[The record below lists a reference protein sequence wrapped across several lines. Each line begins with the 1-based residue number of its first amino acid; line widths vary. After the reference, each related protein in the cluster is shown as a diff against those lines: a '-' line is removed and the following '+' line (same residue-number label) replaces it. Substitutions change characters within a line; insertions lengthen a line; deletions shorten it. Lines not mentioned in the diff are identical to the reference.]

1 MTGVATPRRGG
12 RLRAGVGDLLLGA
25 RLAFT
30 GGREGWTR
38 TALTALGVGIGVAM
52 LLLAAAVPGALDA
65 RQERGA
71 ARNDQ
76 GQGAELQT
84 AAANTML
91 VTAVDTAFRERP
103 VRGRILHPEGPAAP
117 VPPGLTALPRDGEVV
132 VSPALREVLDS
143 PDGALLAPRLGG
155 ARVVGTIGRDGL
167 AGPHELAFYLRD
179 DDVPTESA
187 VRIDGF
193 GGGSPGEEFGP
204 LLVLLV
210 VVVFVVLLLPIV
222 VFLGAA
228 VRFGGEQRDRRLAA
242 LRLLGADTAMVR
254 RIAAGEA
261 AAAALLGLG
270 VGGVLFAAGRRLAPL
285 VTLADISVYA
295 DDLRPLPALVAVVAL
310 AVPLLAVGVALL
322 ALRRV
327 VVEPLGV
334 SRRATP
340 VRRRLWWRLLLP
352 AAGLAL
358 LQPLTSVRTERS
370 LAVQGQVAAGAVLL
384 LVGTVTLLPWLVDL
398 LVRRLRGGPPA
409 WQLAVRRLQLD
420 SATSARL
427 VNGVAVAVA
436 GTIGLQ
442 MLVVGVQDEFRH
454 PSGQDP
460 TRAQVEVRVRPGTTE
475 PAVALARLAAIPGV
489 SGSVGTL
496 STVATAVP
504 ASPARPGDP
513 RPAEGPGPA
522 AGPTDEAPPIADVRI
537 GDCRAL
543 AEFARLDSCV
553 DGDAFLARPPGSDR
567 STAGFAPGDRVTI
580 GDGTSTWTVPAGTR
594 AATSRPDP
602 VGGLHDGL
610 LLTPKA
616 AAALPPSRSTA
627 VVLLSL
633 DPADPDAVERIRT
646 AAAGLDLLA
655 SVSRLSP
662 VTEDSRFTDVRR
674 GLSVGAVVT
683 LLLIGVSMLVGVL
696 EQLRERRRLLAM
708 LVAVGT
714 RRRTLSWSVLGQ
726 TGAPVLVG
734 LVLAVLF
741 GLGLGAALL
750 RMVGAPLVVS
760 WPVIGLGVG
769 LGCAVVLLVTA
780 ASLPVLWRL
789 TRPDGLRAE

>member
-1 MTGVATPRRGG
+1 VTGVDTSRRGG
-12 RLRAGVGDLLLGA
+12 RLRAGAGDLLLGA

-65 RQERGA
+65 RHDRGA
-71 ARNDQ
+71 ARDDQ
-76 GQGAELQT
+76 GRGVELR
-84 AAANTML
+84 AANTLL
-91 VTAVDTAFRERP
+91 VAPADTVFRERP
-103 VRGRILHPEGPAAP
+103 VRGRIVHPEGPAAP
-117 VPPGLTALPRDGEVV
+117 VPPGVTALPRDGEVV
-132 VSPALREVLDS
+132 VSPALAELLDS

-167 AGPHELAFYLRD
+167 AGPRELAFYLGTD
-179 DDVPTESA
+179 HPPTEAA

-204 LLVLLV
+204 VLLLLV

-270 VGGVLFAAGRRLAPL
+270 VGGVLFAAGRELAPL

-295 DDLRPLPALVAVVAL
+295 GDLRPVPALVAVVAL

-327 VVEPLGV
+327 MVEPLGV
-334 SRRATP
+334 TRRGTP

-358 LQPLTSVRTERS
+358 LQPLTSVRSDRS
-370 LAVQGQVAAGAVLL
+370 TTTQWQVAAGAVLL

-442 MLVVGVQDEFRH
+442 MLVVGVQGEFRH
-454 PSGQDP
+454 PNGQDP
-460 TRAQVEVRVRPGTTE
+460 TRAQVEVRLHAGALEPG
-475 PAVALARLAAIPGV
+475 VMLARLAATPGV
-489 SGSVGTL
+489 AGSVGTL
-496 STVATAVP
+496 STSAF
-504 ASPARPGDP
+504 
-513 RPAEGPGPA
+513 A
-522 AGPTDEAPPIADVRI
+522 ALPAPPGVTPPADGTEGGSTSVEEVRI
-537 GDCRAL
+537 GDCAAL
-543 AEFARLDSCV
+543 SEFARLDSCV
-553 DGDAFLARPPGSDR
+553 DGDVFLARPPGLDR
-567 STAGFAPGDRVTI
+567 PLAGFTPGDRVTV
-580 GDGTSTWTVPAGTR
+580 GGATSTWAVPAGTR
-594 AATSRPDP
+594 PVPSRPDP
-602 VGGLHDGL
+602 VGRWLDGL

-616 AAALPPSRSTA
+616 AATLPPYRPEA
-627 VVLLSL
+627 VALLRL
-633 DPADPDAVERIRT
+633 DPTDPDAVERVRNT
-646 AAAGLDLLA
+646 AAGLDLLA
-655 SVSRLSP
+655 SILP
-662 VTEDSRFTDVRR
+662 LNGVTEDSRFTDVRR
-674 GLSVGAVVT
+674 GLSAGAVVT

-714 RRRTLSWSVLGQ
+714 RRHTLSWSVLGQ

-750 RMVGAPLVVS
+750 RMVGAPVVVS

-769 LGCAVVLLVTA
+769 LGITVVLLVTA